1 MSVRCPH
8 RGCGEYTLV
17 SHCSFCD
24 TKAIYS
30 NTRNNYREGD
40 LIHCP
45 NPACDRQYPF
55 KRYKDIYQEN
65 LRILEPIEGDT
76 IKFGIAQVD
85 ENYIY
90 KESLFIDKRAKF
102 IY

>member
-1 MSVRCPH
+1 MDKNTSLKFGQMVKCPNINCGKKYSFIRCSKCEKLIFSNENENILGMSVRCPH

-45 NPACDRQYPF
+45 NPACEY
-55 KRYKDIYQEN
+55 
-65 LRILEPIEGDT
+65 
-76 IKFGIAQVD
+76 
-85 ENYIY
+85 
-90 KESLFIDKRAKF
+90 
-102 IY
+102 